1 MAIHQLAYHNDRI
14 LPVADTRLSPGQA
27 GLLNGWGLF
36 TTMRIYHGQAFAFER
51 HWNRLCRDAERTQL
65 PFPFGSEDVHRALHE
80 LIRANCVGEGCARIY
95 FINNQ
100 GSSWRSEEPLPPTDL
115 LITTSNLPQFVRPA
129 RLSVCAAGR
138 FAAHPLA
145 GTKVTSWLQ
154 NAWSLERAQQQG
166 FQEVILLNERGEVAE
181 CTSANVFCVLEGALL
196 TPPLA
201 SGCLPGVTR
210 EILFEIGAENGLPA
224 TERTLTLDDL
234 RRATEVFITSTSR
247 ELLPVAHIADHRVPQ
262 APGPVAKRLQDAF
275 SGYVTQ
281 YFARPAIRP

>member
-36 TTMRIYHGQAFAFER
+36 TTIRIYHGQAFAFER
-51 HWNRLCRDAERTQL
+51 HWNRLCRDAERTEL
-65 PFPFGSEDVHRALHE
+65 PFHFRSEDVHRALHE
-80 LIRANCVGEGCARIY
+80 LIRANRVGEGCARIY

-115 LITTSNLPQFVRPA
+115 LITTSDLPQFVRPA
-129 RLSVCAAGR
+129 RLSVRAAGR

-145 GTKVTSWLQ
+145 GAKVTSWLE
-154 NAWSLERAQQQG
+154 NVWSLERARQQG

-181 CTSANVFCVLEGALL
+181 CTSANIFCVLEGALL

-210 EILFEIGAENGLPA
+210 EILFEIGAENGLPVD
-224 TERTLTLDDL
+224 ERTLTLDDL
-234 RRATEVFITSTSR
+234 HRATEVFITSTSR
-247 ELLPVAHIADHRVPQ
+247 ELLPVAHIGDHSVPQ
-262 APGPVAKRLQDAF
+262 APGPVAKRLQEAF

-281 YFARPAIRP
+281 YFARPAIKP